1 MKRDMRKKAGKRN
14 GRRAPLRGAF
24 TLIELLIIIAVI
36 ALIAAMSIPIFLSA
50 RYKGYESDAIAC
62 LKSIYTAQEQYR
74 MRNGKYGT
82 LDELRDAKLIQFD
95 KIAGYTLNFQVDKE
109 AGTWSAQVVPQ
120 ANLDILSYYIDRTA
134 VVRYED
140 NGPAGPSS
148 PAL

>member
-1 MKRDMRKKAGKRN
+1 MEKGMMQKVGKRN
-14 GRRAPLRGAF
+14 GKKAPAHGAF

-50 RYKGYESDAIAC
+50 RHKGYESDAIAC
-62 LKSIYTAQEQYR
+62 LKSLYTAQEQYR
-74 MRNGKYGT
+74 MRDGKYGT
-82 LDELRDAKLIQFD
+82 LDELRDAELIQFD

-109 AGTWSAQVVPQ
+109 AGTWNAQVVPQ

-134 VVRYED
+134 VIRYED
-140 NGPAGPSS
+140 NGPAGPAS